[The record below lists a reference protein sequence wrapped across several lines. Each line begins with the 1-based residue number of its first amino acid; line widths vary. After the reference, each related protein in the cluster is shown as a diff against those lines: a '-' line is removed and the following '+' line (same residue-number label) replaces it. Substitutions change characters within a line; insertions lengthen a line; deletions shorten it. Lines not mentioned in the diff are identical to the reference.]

1 MMLWIIAAIAGAVML
16 AGIAFLAL
24 KGDEDSDAG
33 AGSKA
38 SPSDRR
44 SGDDWDADDDEPDD
58 EGTRMAS
65 VPPPSGI
72 PMHPTPSE
80 ELAAV
85 MESQEL
91 WVEEDDEPTGPVP
104 KILVSASGG
113 SHPGQRREHNED
125 AFLVLAE
132 HEVYA
137 IADGMGGYAAGEVA
151 SAIAVD
157 AVAEVF
163 ALGSFGELEEGWPRR
178 GAELAAAI
186 REANTRVRAEASKDS
201 AKTGMGTT
209 IVSARFS
216 PGRRRVYIAHVGDSR
231 CYRVREGQMKQL
243 TTDHTLGA
251 VGIKGP
257 AASKLSRAVGVFDD
271 IDVDLTV
278 DELLPGDFYVLC
290 SDGLF
295 KMIPEP
301 EILTM
306 VEKGGALPDLV
317 DELIQEANDRGG
329 RDNVSVVLV
338 RIDEPDFDPGESGEH
353 RLPG

>member
-1 MMLWIIAAIAGAVML
+1 MLWIIAAIAGAVML

-24 KGDEDSDAG
+24 KSEDEDAD
-33 AGSKA
+33 GSG
-38 SPSDRR
+38 SFQPGNTS
-44 SGDDWDADDDEPDD
+44 SQDWDASTDEPDA
-58 EGTRMAS
+58 EGTMLAS
-65 VPPPSGI
+65 IPPPSGV
-72 PMHPTPSE
+72 PMHPTASE
-80 ELAAV
+80 ELQAV
-85 MESQEL
+85 LESQEL
-91 WVEEDDEPTGPVP
+91 WLEEDDEPTGPVP

-113 SHPGQRREHNED
+113 THPGQRRDHNED

-151 SAIAVD
+151 SSIAVD

-163 ALGSFGELEEGWPRR
+163 ALGTFGELEPGWPTR
-178 GAELAAAI
+178 GAELASAI
-186 REANTRVRAEASKDS
+186 REANRRVRLEASRDS
-201 AKTGMGTT
+201 DKQGMGTT
-209 IVSARFS
+209 IVAARFS

-231 CYRVREGQMKQL
+231 CYRVRDGRMKQL

-271 IDVDLTV
+271 VDVDLTV
-278 DELLPGDFYVLC
+278 DEPFPGDFYVLC

-295 KMIPEP
+295 KMVSDE
-301 EILTM
+301 EIQETLGSRRSIS
-306 VEKGGALPDLV
+306 ELV
-317 DELIQEANDRGG
+317 DELIRAANDHGG

>member
-16 AGIAFLAL
+16 AGIGFLAL
-24 KGDEDSDAG
+24 KGDEDEAPAG
-33 AGSKA
+33 DGAA
-38 SPSDRR
+38 SSEKSVDP
-44 SGDDWDADDDEPDD
+44 
-58 EGTRMAS
+58 EGTTMAS
-65 VPPPSGI
+65 VPPPSGV
-72 PMHPTPSE
+72 PMHPSPSE

-85 MESQEL
+85 LESQEL

-104 KILVSASGG
+104 KILVRASGG
-113 SHPGQRREHNED
+113 THPGQRREHNED

-157 AVAEVF
+157 TVAEIF
-163 ALGSFGELEEGWPRR
+163 ALGEFGDLEAGWPRR
-178 GAELAAAI
+178 GAELASAI
-186 REANTRVRAEASKDS
+186 REANARVRKEASSDS

-209 IVSARFS
+209 FVSARFS

-231 CYRVREGQMKQL
+231 CYRVRDGEMKQL

-271 IDVDLTV
+271 IDVDLTI
-278 DELLPGDFYVLC
+278 DEPSPGDFYLLC

-301 EILTM
+301 EILEM
-306 VEKGGALPDLV
+306 IEKLKASELADLV
-317 DELIQEANDRGG
+317 EALILEANERGG